1 VSDAVRRG
9 QRFTEERPCP
19 ICKGWDRIPRGKGLR
34 CSGYLGTDGRYAHC
48 SREEFAGNGLEL
60 ENGGTYAHRME
71 GPCRCGATH
80 GEAPTPVIP
89 IDTRRDRD
97 GGEQFRPVKH
107 WDYEGGL
114 RVVRAEAPDGRKA
127 YYQLHKNGQGYAKG
141 RGDAPLTL
149 YLAPEVRAADP
160 RQFIFLVEGEKC
172 VDALVAR
179 GLVATT
185 TPGGADQFGKAA
197 ELVTGILRGRHVV
210 IIPDNDDPG
219 RKYASAAR
227 DCLVKVCAS
236 VRVLELPGL
245 EAKEDVYDWLARGG
259 DVEDLV
265 KMAEARPDL
274 VVRLPVAKLAILAL
288 WSKPLPP
295 AIPTGISG
303 LDKIIGG
310 LRAESFVILNAPP
323 GRGKTGMGCQV
334 ARATCRVRPTLLV
347 SSELSERQTLARVAA
362 QVLRVPWLRLFEAP
376 PERGSAIAEALD
388 GLPLFVV
395 RPRRGMP
402 MLDLLNR
409 ATDDIGQVPAL
420 VFDYLQHA
428 ARRLGGGK
436 EPRFAVGNLI
446 DEIGTWITD
455 NRTTGLVISS
465 VARGQY
471 RHDDDATAEDT
482 FGAGK
487 ETGDIEFDAS
497 AELFLQAALPP
508 EGGSAPAKLHVSKN
522 RFGSS
527 GQTVGL
533 RFHGAIGCFED
544 DPRAAITELE
554 DLCYKAIAAGAR
566 TQDAVREAVE
576 AGKPR
581 VVAALRSLSTQGF
594 IDGPPYRILGSLP

>member
-1 VSDAVRRG
+1 MSDAVRRG

-19 ICKGWDRIPRGKGLR
+19 ICRGWDGRGQVRGKGTR
-34 CSGYLGTDGRYAHC
+34 CAGFMGADGKYAHC
-48 SREEFAGNGLEL
+48 SREEFAGNGLEM
-60 ENGGTYAHRME
+60 ENGGTYAHRLE

-80 GEAPTPVIP
+80 GDAPTSVIP
-89 IDTRRDRD
+89 IDARSQA
-97 GGEQFRPVKH
+97 EFRPIKH

-114 RVVRAEAPDGRKA
+114 RVVRAEAADGRKT
-127 YYQLHKNGQGYAKG
+127 YYQQHKNGQGYVKG

-149 YLAPEVRAADP
+149 YLAPELRAADP
-160 RQFIFLVEGEKC
+160 RQWVFLVEGEKC
-172 VDALVAR
+172 VDALMAR
-179 GLVATT
+179 GVLATT
-185 TPGGADQFGKAA
+185 TPGGADQWGKAA
-197 ELVTGILRGRHVV
+197 ELATALLKGRHVV
-210 IIPDNDDPG
+210 ILPDNDDPG
-219 RKYASAAR
+219 RKYAGAAR
-227 DCLVKVCAS
+227 DALVKVCAS

-245 EAKEDVYDWLARGG
+245 DAKEDVYDWLQRGN

-265 KMAEARPDL
+265 KMAELRPDL
-274 VVRLPVAKLAILAL
+274 VVRLPVARAAVIAL
-288 WSKPLPP
+288 WAQPLPP
-295 AIPTGISG
+295 AIPTGIRG
-303 LDKIIGG
+303 LDKVIGG

-323 GRGKTGMGCQV
+323 GRGKTGLACQV
-334 ARATCRVRPTLLV
+334 SRALSKHKPTVLV

-362 QVLRVPWLRLFEAP
+362 QVMRVPWLRLFEANP
-376 PERGSAIAEALD
+376 QTGSAIAEALD
-388 GLPLFVV
+388 GLPLYVV

-436 EPRFAVGNLI
+436 EPRFAVGALI

-455 NRTTGLVISS
+455 NRTTGLVVSS

-508 EGGSAPAKLHVSKN
+508 EGGTAPAKLHVSKN

-533 RFHGAIGCFED
+533 QFHGAIGSFED
-544 DPRAAITELE
+544 DPRAAISELE
-554 DLCYKAIAAGAR
+554 DLCYRAIMGGAR
-566 TQDAVREAVE
+566 TQDAVRAEVS
-576 AGKPR
+576 AGKNR
-581 VVAALRSLSTQGF
+581 VVSALRSLATQGF
-594 IDGPPYRILGSLP
+594 IEGPPYRILGALP